1 MGFLESHKT
10 NIYLQIGPVLQR
22 FNTEEE
28 QNENEK
34 KKINERIITANS

>member
-10 NIYLQIGPVLQR
+10 NIYFQFGPVLQR

-28 QNENEK
+28 QNEKGK
-34 KKINERIITANS
+34 KKPQTQKNREL